1 MKTAVSIFILI
12 IVVFPLYG
20 FNSLVRHE
28 DIPKMRELGISQE
41 VIQYIISNQTSSVS
55 SEDVIKM
62 KQSGLNNNDIMSAIK
77 SDLYRPEQKSTSMKE
92 VELIAKLKESGM
104 SDEAVL
110 QFIQTVKSTRRVDS
124 DGNVTKQYTN
134 ESQRTQYP
142 TTGATF
148 PKLDN
153 YGYDPSN
160 GRFLFFIKPQ
170 NQE

>member
-1 MKTAVSIFILI
+1 MKKTVIILMTLFI
-12 IVVFPLYG
+12 VAPLYG

-28 DIPKMRELGISQE
+28 DIPKMRELGVSQK
-41 VIQYIISNQTSSVS
+41 VIQYFISNQTSSVS

-62 KQSGLNNNDIMSAIK
+62 KQAGLKNEDIMSAIK
-77 SDLYRPEQKSTSMKE
+77 SDLYRPEQKPTSMKE
-92 VELIAKLKESGM
+92 AELIAKLKESGM

-142 TTGATF
+142 TEGAVF
-148 PKLDN
+148 PKPDN
-153 YGYDPSN
+153 YGYDPIN
-160 GRFLFFIKPQ
+160 GRFLLLVNPQ
-170 NQE
+170 N

>member
-1 MKTAVSIFILI
+1 MKKAVMILI
-12 IVVFPLYG
+12 SLFIIFPLYG

-41 VIQYIISNQTSSVS
+41 VIQYFISNQTSSVS

-62 KQSGLNNNDIMSAIK
+62 KQSGLTNDDIMSAIK
-77 SDLYRPEQKSTSMKE
+77 SDLYRPERESTSMKE
-92 VELIAKLKESGM
+92 TELVAKLKESGM

-124 DGNVTKQYTN
+124 DGNVTQQYTN
-134 ESQRTQYP
+134 ESQRTPYP

-148 PKLDN
+148 PKPDN
-153 YGYDPSN
+153 YGYDPLN
-160 GRFLFFIKPQ
+160 ERFLLLVKPQ
-170 NQE
+170 NQ

>member
-1 MKTAVSIFILI
+1 MKKTVIILMTLS
-12 IVVFPLYG
+12 IVVPLYG

-28 DIPKMRELGISQE
+28 DIPKMRELGVSQE
-41 VIQYIISNQTSSVS
+41 VIQYFISNQTSSVS

-62 KQSGLNNNDIMSAIK
+62 KQSGLKNDDIMSAIK

-92 VELIAKLKESGM
+92 AELIAKLKASGM

-124 DGNVTKQYTN
+124 DGNMTQQYTN

-142 TTGATF
+142 TEGATF
-148 PKLDN
+148 PKPEN
-153 YGYDPSN
+153 YGYDPLN
-160 GRFLFFIKPQ
+160 GRFLLLVKPQ
-170 NQE
+170 NQ